1 MKQILLKYALL
12 VKDYQRN
19 NHTIFQYILTLL
31 CVEPKVTDI
40 AVVGGGPAGLFAAK
54 SAAEHGSNVILFESK
69 EKIGFHEH
77 CAGLLSTEGL
87 EKLDLSNLPPDVIQ
101 NNNIVGA
108 RIYSPS
114 GNLITVS
121 KNSTTAYVVDR
132 VRFNQYI
139 SSLAIEEGVKI
150 ETSTNIQSIK
160 RDSKGLELQT
170 GKKTSSQRIHAKI
183 AILAEGRFPKLN
195 TQVNL
200 PAPPRKKIIFASSY
214 VMSNVKDIDS
224 RFVELYQAQQLAP
237 GFFAWIIPI
246 DYENAK
252 VGIGSQYSPSGK
264 YLEKFI
270 LQHPIAKEK
279 LKRAKIEKKT
289 SGAIPLGSFTKRTYT
304 DNVLVVG
311 DAASQTKPTTGG
323 GVILGGIAS
332 RFAGRVAADS
342 IISNDQSAKFLS
354 KYEKQWK
361 KEMKTNLFVMKH
373 VRQYLNTLTDKETE
387 KLFFLI
393 NKPKINNIISLIGD
407 VDDQKKVVFRLLLKY
422 NLWPFFIKTGTKYL
436 FKR

>member
-1 MKQILLKYALL
+1 M
-12 VKDYQRN
+12 
-19 NHTIFQYILTLL
+19 
-31 CVEPKVTDI
+31 EPKVTDI

-54 SAAEHGSNVILFESK
+54 SAAEHGTNVILFESK

-87 EKLDLSNLPPDVIQ
+87 EKIEFSNLPSEIIQ
-101 NNNIVGA
+101 NNNIIGA

-114 GNLITVS
+114 GNLVTVS

-139 SSLAIEEGVKI
+139 SSLAIEKGVEIK
-150 ETSTNIQSIK
+150 TSTNVLGVK
-160 RDSKGLELQT
+160 RNSKGLELQT
-170 GKKTSSQRIHAKI
+170 GKRTSSAIIQTKI

-195 TQVNL
+195 AQVKL
-200 PAPPRKKIIFASSY
+200 PSPPRKRVIFASMY
-214 VMSNVKDIDS
+214 VMSNIKDIDS
-224 RFVELYQAQQLAP
+224 KFVEIYQAQKFAP

-246 DYENAK
+246 DDESAK

-264 YLEKFI
+264 YLEKFV

-279 LKRAKIEKKT
+279 LKQAKIEKKT
-289 SGAIPLGSFTKRTYT
+289 SGAIPLSSHIKRTYT

-311 DAASQTKPTTGG
+311 DAAGQTKPTTGG
-323 GVILGGIAS
+323 GVILGGVAS
-332 RFAGRVAADS
+332 RIAGEIAADS
-342 IISNDQSAKFLS
+342 IAANDQSANFLS
-354 KYEKQWK
+354 RYEKQWK

-387 KLFFLI
+387 RLFLLI
-393 NKPKINNIISLIGD
+393 NKPKIKNIVSQIGD
-407 VDDQKKVVFRLLLKY
+407 VDNQKRVVFRLLLKY
-422 NLWPFFIKTGTKYL
+422 NLWPFFIRTGTKYL
-436 FKR
+436 LKK